1 MDNLTNTS
9 EINLKITEGMKQV
22 RLDLIAYK
30 TKMNSPLVIL
40 QDGKIVHISAEEY
53 AKLPTENSKL

>member
-1 MDNLTNTS
+1 MDNTNNNS
-9 EINLKITEGMKQV
+9 ELNLKITEGMKQV

-30 TKMNSPLVIL
+30 IKMNSPLVIL

-53 AKLPTENSKL
+53 AKLPTKNNTP

>member
-1 MDNLTNTS
+1 MNNLS
-9 EINLKITEGMKQV
+9 ELQLKIIEGMKQV
-22 RLDLIAYK
+22 HLDLIAYK

-53 AKLPTENSKL
+53 AKLPTTNNDK